1 MGNILS
7 QEEVDSLLRGVSGGE
22 VETETDAPE
31 ETSDIVKYD
40 FVSQDRTVRGRM
52 PTLEVINERFARG
65 LRTSLSSAVRKV
77 VDINIASMD
86 IMKFGEFSR
95 SLPVPTSIHIFR
107 MEPLRGHAMFVVE
120 SRLAY
125 SLVDTFLGG
134 GGMSNVKIEGRDFT
148 PIENKMIKKVI
159 MICLQD
165 FESAWEQV
173 EDVKMSFIRSEI
185 NPQFAAIVPAND
197 VVIVIRFDVE
207 LEQTSGNVV
216 ICIPYSTIESV
227 RTKLSAGFQSDQLE
241 VDIAWKRRLQKRL
254 EESTVDI
261 AVRLGTARITGR
273 RLLELKA
280 EDIINLNKDLN
291 DFLLVTVGGVPKFKG
306 VAGLLNGNRAVK
318 VAKKIVR
325 SSI

>member
-1 MGNILS
+1 
-7 QEEVDSLLRGVSGGE
+7 
-22 VETETDAPE
+22 
-31 ETSDIVKYD
+31 
-40 FVSQDRTVRGRM
+40 M
-52 PTLEVINERFARG
+52 PTLEVMNERFARG
-65 LRTSLSSAVRKV
+65 LRTSLSSVVRKA

-134 GGMSNVKIEGRDFT
+134 GGTSNVKIEGRDFT
-148 PIENKMIKKVI
+148 PIENKMIKKVV
-159 MICLQD
+159 MICLKD

-173 EDVKMSFIRSEI
+173 EDVKMSFVRSEI

-207 LEQTSGNVV
+207 LEQTSGNIV
-216 ICIPYSTIESV
+216 ICIPYSTIEPV

-261 AVRLGTARITGR
+261 AARLGTAKMTGR

-280 EDIINLNKDLN
+280 EDIINLNKDPN
-291 DFLLVTVGGVPKFKG
+291 DFLLVTVGGIPKFKG